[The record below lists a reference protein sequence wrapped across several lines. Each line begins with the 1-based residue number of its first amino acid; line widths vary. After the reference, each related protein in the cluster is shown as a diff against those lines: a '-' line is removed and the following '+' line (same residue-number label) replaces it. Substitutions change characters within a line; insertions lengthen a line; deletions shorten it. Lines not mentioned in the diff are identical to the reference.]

1 MCIAHGVGEHSGCYE
16 TFATYFAAH
25 GAAVYAQ
32 DHRGFGRSGGRRGHI
47 SRYEQAVNDL
57 KLLVERARS
66 AYPSLP
72 LILVGHSMGGTLALL
87 FALHHPDLLDYAIFS
102 APALIVGLPVPLW
115 KRTLGRTLSRLY
127 PTYTDVAVFNPDLLT
142 RDPVVQQSA
151 REDEL
156 RHTRKTARLY
166 TEMFVRGPRD
176 ALARAGSLRVPY
188 LVLHG
193 ADDPLVPVAASWRLY
208 DTARATSRT
217 MHVYPG
223 LRHEIFREVERERV
237 YADIMAWLAE
247 QGIALTPAVQTAT
260 S

>member
-1 MCIAHGVGEHSGCYE
+1 MGIVHGVGEHSGCYE
-16 TFATYFAAH
+16 TFATRFAAH
-25 GAAVYAQ
+25 GVAVYAQ

-47 SRYEQAVNDL
+47 VRYEQAVDDL
-57 KLLVERARS
+57 RLLVERAR
-66 AYPSLP
+66 AAHPSLP

-87 FALHHPDLLDYAIFS
+87 FALRHPDLLDYAIFS

-127 PTYTDVAVFNPDLLT
+127 PTYTDVAAFNPELLT
-142 RDPVVQQSA
+142 RDPAVQQSA
-151 REDEL
+151 REDAL

-193 ADDPLVPVAASWRLY
+193 ADDPLVPVAASQRLY
-208 DTARATSRT
+208 DTARSAPRT
-217 MHVYPG
+217 IRVYPG

-237 YADIMAWLAE
+237 YADILAWLAE
-247 QGIALTPAVQTAT
+247 QGLDLTPAVQTAT